1 MTDRLLAALMFFTRL
16 PFWRIKQVDAAC
28 FKHVVDYWP
37 FAGWLTGGTMAL
49 VYWLA
54 AGWFPGSV
62 AALLAVGTR
71 ILLTGALHEDGL
83 ADCCDG
89 FGGGT
94 SRDRILSIMKDSRIG
109 TYGVLGLI
117 FYIALAVNLL
127 DALPCAPAAILA
139 ADVYA
144 KSCASFLIRQ
154 LPYGR
159 TAEGAKSGVVYAAW
173 DARALAR
180 HAGRCLL
187 AVAPTALLLG
197 YAAGPHLF
205 WAYLVPPIVEIFL
218 AAFLKRRIGCYTG
231 DCCGAAF
238 LLCEMGFYLAAVAL
252 TFYVY

>member
-16 PFWRIKQVDAAC
+16 PFWRIKRVDATC

-54 AGWFPGSV
+54 AGWFPGNV
-62 AALLAVGTR
+62 AALLAVGAR

-117 FYIALAVNLL
+117 FYVALAVSLL
-127 DALPCAPAAILA
+127 DVLPCAPAAILA

-159 TAEGAKSGVVYAAW
+159 TAEGAKSGVVYATW
-173 DARALAR
+173 NRRTLTLHLLRCLIALAP
-180 HAGRCLL
+180 GLCWLL
-187 AVAPTALLLG
+187 TRPMPFPYWAFAVPILTELLLT
-197 YAAGPHLF
+197 A
-205 WAYLVPPIVEIFL
+205 WI
-218 AAFLKRRIGCYTG
+218 RRRLQGYTG
-231 DCCGAAF
+231 DCCGAVF
-238 LLCEMGFYLAAVAL
+238 LLCELSFYLSTVIL
-252 TFYVY
+252 YHYI